1 MFDKIELS
9 KCRPY
14 KDFGKGFFLTDIRQ
28 QAEEMAIRRTKIS
41 KEGDPVVLTFSFDD
55 ELLSNG
61 DLDVL
66 RFDNPSVEWAN
77 FILKNRM
84 EKKYRHEYV
93 QSQN

>member
-1 MFDKIELS
+1 M
-9 KCRPY
+9 
-14 KDFGKGFFLTDIRQ
+14 
-28 QAEEMAIRRTKIS
+28 
-41 KEGDPVVLTFSFDD
+41 VLTFSFDD